1 MPRRLVRLVLVALLV
16 VLAGCREVLLPA
28 AGELWIELG
37 TGRAGADQAY
47 TVRVATD
54 DASLAELW
62 RAMGLEGNPPDVAWS
77 ERLVAGFAQ
86 GIGSGCQEL
95 ALERVVIDEA
105 DRVVHPVIV
114 DPLGPRACEADLVGA
129 VTFVVSLDRA
139 SLPDRPFRIRLVP
152 PDRQLPCG
160 GDCGS
165 GIPSE
170 VKIH

>member
-1 MPRRLVRLVLVALLV
+1 MSRRLVLLVLLIA
-16 VLAGCREVLLPA
+16 LAGCREVLLPA
-28 AGELWIELG
+28 AGEPWTELG

-62 RAMGLEGNPPDVAWS
+62 RALGLQGSPPDVAWS

-95 ALERVVIDEA
+95 ALERIVIDEA
-105 DRVVHPVIV
+105 AHVVHPVIV
-114 DPLGPRACEADLVGA
+114 DPLGPRGCDADLVGA
-129 VTFVVSLDRA
+129 VTFVVSFDRA
-139 SLPDRPFRIRLVP
+139 SLPDRPYRIRLVP
-152 PDRQLPCG
+152 PDQQLPCG

-165 GIPSE
+165 EIPAE
-170 VKIH
+170 VEVP